1 MRANFDQIKG
11 ILSLRVDFTL
21 AEIFRSNMLSFRK
34 NRSVKEEDPEIW
46 FLTLARSSSIN
57 RAPRE
62 HIISLH
68 PALQLCRVKLS

>member
-21 AEIFRSNMLSFRK
+21 AEIFRSNRLSFRK
-34 NRSVKEEDPEIW
+34 NRSVKEDPEIW
-46 FLTLARSSSIN
+46 FLTLAGSSSIN

-68 PALQLCRVKLS
+68 PAL